1 VPIDLL
7 DPNPNQ
13 PRQAMGDLSELIA
26 SVSEKGIIEPLIV
39 RQLGGRFQ
47 IIAGERRYHASVQAG
62 LREVPVVIRDA
73 DDVEVMELALVEN
86 LQRKDLTA
94 FEESEALQQLCE
106 HCQYTHEDLAQKL
119 GKSRT
124 SITES
129 LSLVAMPEEVRRLCR
144 LADITAKSTLLQIVR
159 QGDPKRMI
167 ALVERVAAGG
177 GTRQVVRAETAKAT
191 AGRPEAVRVRV
202 PGADQGL
209 QPEVAFLQVQGR
221 PQRGHR
227 GARGHPQGTE
237 VQARLGPAGLCG
249 ESVRRMSAGRH
260 RALITRRA
268 AGGASFSEPTGM
280 PATGDMPYVCAGSSA
295 R

>member
-1 VPIDLL
+1 MPKRGLPTTLKMRHDAHYVDSLSVPGGAPIGRMVPIEHI
-7 DPNPNQ
+7 DPNPDQ

-62 LREVPVVIRDA
+62 LREVPVVIREA
-73 DDVEVMELALVEN
+73 DDIEVMELALVEN

-124 SITES
+124 SITEA

-191 AGRPEAVRVRV
+191 PGRPKPFVFAFRAPTKAFNLKLRFSKSRVARCEVIEALEGILKELKSKR
-202 PGADQGL
+202 D
-209 QPEVAFLQVQGR
+209 
-221 PQRGHR
+221 
-227 GARGHPQGTE
+227 
-237 VQARLGPAGLCG
+237 
-249 ESVRRMSAGRH
+249 
-260 RALITRRA
+260 
-268 AGGASFSEPTGM
+268 
-280 PATGDMPYVCAGSSA
+280 
-295 R
+295 